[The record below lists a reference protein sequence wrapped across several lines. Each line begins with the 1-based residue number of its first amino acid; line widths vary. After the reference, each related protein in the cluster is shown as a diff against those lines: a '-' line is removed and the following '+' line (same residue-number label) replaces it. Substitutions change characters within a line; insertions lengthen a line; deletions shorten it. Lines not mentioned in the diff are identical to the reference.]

1 MHWANTVGMLSNL
14 TPTSLGFF
22 NDSMRLL
29 RRFVQEED
37 DGFETFRKLYI
48 DMCFP
53 SIDIATKSCPSQ
65 LKQLYFEMFSVVV
78 IYCFPPAILKRRIGA
93 VYLLYSLY
101 FQQPRDERVYIRLI
115 VDQFVEFSKFRV
127 SLVKDGYR
135 EAAYCLYQLFRKQAF
150 YITAY
155 SNECNPYLTLCELYR
170 NEMRKISDLYAK
182 EVIHEELAH
191 STEAKTLDVIHK
203 YYVDVRNR
211 LLESL
216 PKNDRLK
223 FTPKINAGTED
234 ILGIAPLPS
243 IKDAKLKALKRTHK
257 VVEDYVVDDEI
268 GEQDNEGDEYDYDLP
283 STSTSCTKYQKK
295 SEARKNVKASSQN
308 RRNKANY
315 TSSSTSA
322 DDSAFEGVNWEL
334 VKYLDV
340 RRFVFFSKDAGGG
353 WFFSFFFPFPML
365 NHCNLPSS
373 SSIQGPRKIGLAAGC
388 SHMSHVAQGQGF
400 GSGVEFTGSAALQS
414 SLIWR
419 LRPVVRLG
427 QWNRRRHPE
436 LVVQVDNGRRVERIT
451 ESVLQP
457 AGVSE
462 LASSLPVEQ
471 VALADDLPAEQIR
484 KHHTQADWQDR
495 RADHRTEHQSVTFEQ
510 LLQRLQT
517 SLAVYTAQQV
527 GDRLFLGSETADD
540 ARQRRRTVGV
550 GCRPPTAR
558 MGHCAA
564 FRRRVVVGAVEQRIE
579 TPLPV
584 AVGTDATAL
593 ELTLQIVDH
602 VLDVVVDVVAFQGA
616 GQQCTQAQTDRRV
629 RIEQYERQEAA
640 QHQQH
645 VGDEQHQREALQ
657 HADVFPQR
665 TGAAKQRNHAH
676 GRAEHDQHYAR
687 VEEKVHRFDHR
698 SKIFGVQV
706 EAKQRG
712 AVDTSLAVDSSENQV
727 DEEDVLLGSALEKTL
742 LQLNSANTGPADDG
756 HSSLT
761 VDQSMDE
768 QSDSE
773 IRNRL
778 RPRPRANVNSLGKL
792 SKAMLFEKATNAW
805 HRYLEIL
812 TRHPLKTQ
820 MLITGFLMGAGD
832 VSSQIF
838 IETKKKPKRFD
849 FVRTARF
856 ICIGSFFF
864 APLLKSWFAF
874 LQNRIHC
881 KAFPRLSP
889 VKRLFADQIICSPV
903 VLASFLV
910 LLRTLEMKPIKTAF
924 HQCRTQFWDIYLT
937 GLKVWPLMQ
946 LVNFYLVPLE
956 HHPSCHCFAKTVIRL

>member
-170 NEMRKISDLYAK
+170 NEMRKISDLYTK

-268 GEQDNEGDEYDYDLP
+268 GEHDNEGDECDYDLP

-322 DDSAFEGVNWEL
+322 DDSAFE
-334 VKYLDV
+334 
-340 RRFVFFSKDAGGG
+340 
-353 WFFSFFFPFPML
+353 
-365 NHCNLPSS
+365 
-373 SSIQGPRKIGLAAGC
+373 
-388 SHMSHVAQGQGF
+388 
-400 GSGVEFTGSAALQS
+400 
-414 SLIWR
+414 
-419 LRPVVRLG
+419 
-427 QWNRRRHPE
+427 
-436 LVVQVDNGRRVERIT
+436 
-451 ESVLQP
+451 
-457 AGVSE
+457 
-462 LASSLPVEQ
+462 
-471 VALADDLPAEQIR
+471 
-484 KHHTQADWQDR
+484 
-495 RADHRTEHQSVTFEQ
+495 
-510 LLQRLQT
+510 
-517 SLAVYTAQQV
+517 
-527 GDRLFLGSETADD
+527 
-540 ARQRRRTVGV
+540 
-550 GCRPPTAR
+550 
-558 MGHCAA
+558 
-564 FRRRVVVGAVEQRIE
+564 
-579 TPLPV
+579 
-584 AVGTDATAL
+584 
-593 ELTLQIVDH
+593 
-602 VLDVVVDVVAFQGA
+602 
-616 GQQCTQAQTDRRV
+616 
-629 RIEQYERQEAA
+629 
-640 QHQQH
+640 
-645 VGDEQHQREALQ
+645 
-657 HADVFPQR
+657 
-665 TGAAKQRNHAH
+665 
-676 GRAEHDQHYAR
+676 
-687 VEEKVHRFDHR
+687 
-698 SKIFGVQV
+698 
-706 EAKQRG
+706 
-712 AVDTSLAVDSSENQV
+712 VDTSLAVDSSENQV

-768 QSDSE
+768 QSDSG

-778 RPRPRANVNSLGKL
+778 RPRPRRSKIPAGMLVISSANVNSLGKL

-903 VLASFLV
+903 ILASFLV

-937 GLKVWPLMQ
+937 GLRVWPLMQ

-956 HHPSCHCFAKTVIRL
+956 HRILVVQMVAIFWNTYLAWKTQSDEQLLTDH

>member
-268 GEQDNEGDEYDYDLP
+268 GEQDNEGDECDYDLP

-322 DDSAFEGVNWEL
+322 DDSA
-334 VKYLDV
+334 
-340 RRFVFFSKDAGGG
+340 
-353 WFFSFFFPFPML
+353 
-365 NHCNLPSS
+365 
-373 SSIQGPRKIGLAAGC
+373 
-388 SHMSHVAQGQGF
+388 
-400 GSGVEFTGSAALQS
+400 
-414 SLIWR
+414 
-419 LRPVVRLG
+419 
-427 QWNRRRHPE
+427 
-436 LVVQVDNGRRVERIT
+436 
-451 ESVLQP
+451 
-457 AGVSE
+457 
-462 LASSLPVEQ
+462 
-471 VALADDLPAEQIR
+471 
-484 KHHTQADWQDR
+484 
-495 RADHRTEHQSVTFEQ
+495 
-510 LLQRLQT
+510 
-517 SLAVYTAQQV
+517 
-527 GDRLFLGSETADD
+527 
-540 ARQRRRTVGV
+540 
-550 GCRPPTAR
+550 
-558 MGHCAA
+558 
-564 FRRRVVVGAVEQRIE
+564 
-579 TPLPV
+579 
-584 AVGTDATAL
+584 L
-593 ELTLQIVDH
+593 E
-602 VLDVVVDVVAFQGA
+602 
-616 GQQCTQAQTDRRV
+616 
-629 RIEQYERQEAA
+629 
-640 QHQQH
+640 
-645 VGDEQHQREALQ
+645 
-657 HADVFPQR
+657 
-665 TGAAKQRNHAH
+665 
-676 GRAEHDQHYAR
+676 
-687 VEEKVHRFDHR
+687 
-698 SKIFGVQV
+698 
-706 EAKQRG
+706 
-712 AVDTSLAVDSSENQV
+712 VDTSLAVDSSENQV

-768 QSDSE
+768 QSDSG

-903 VLASFLV
+903 ILASFLV

-937 GLKVWPLMQ
+937 GLRVWPLMQ

-956 HHPSCHCFAKTVIRL
+956 HRILVVQMVAIFWNTYLAWKTQSDEQLLTDH

>member
-170 NEMRKISDLYAK
+170 NEMRKISDLYTK

-268 GEQDNEGDEYDYDLP
+268 GEHDNEGDECDYDLP

-373 SSIQGPRKIGLAAGC
+373 SSIQ
-388 SHMSHVAQGQGF
+388 
-400 GSGVEFTGSAALQS
+400 
-414 SLIWR
+414 
-419 LRPVVRLG
+419 
-427 QWNRRRHPE
+427 
-436 LVVQVDNGRRVERIT
+436 
-451 ESVLQP
+451 
-457 AGVSE
+457 
-462 LASSLPVEQ
+462 
-471 VALADDLPAEQIR
+471 
-484 KHHTQADWQDR
+484 
-495 RADHRTEHQSVTFEQ
+495 
-510 LLQRLQT
+510 
-517 SLAVYTAQQV
+517 
-527 GDRLFLGSETADD
+527 
-540 ARQRRRTVGV
+540 
-550 GCRPPTAR
+550 
-558 MGHCAA
+558 
-564 FRRRVVVGAVEQRIE
+564 
-579 TPLPV
+579 
-584 AVGTDATAL
+584 
-593 ELTLQIVDH
+593 
-602 VLDVVVDVVAFQGA
+602 
-616 GQQCTQAQTDRRV
+616 
-629 RIEQYERQEAA
+629 
-640 QHQQH
+640 
-645 VGDEQHQREALQ
+645 
-657 HADVFPQR
+657 
-665 TGAAKQRNHAH
+665 
-676 GRAEHDQHYAR
+676 
-687 VEEKVHRFDHR
+687 
-698 SKIFGVQV
+698 
-706 EAKQRG
+706 
-712 AVDTSLAVDSSENQV
+712 VDTSLAVDSSENQV

-768 QSDSE
+768 QSDSG

-903 VLASFLV
+903 ILASFLV

-937 GLKVWPLMQ
+937 GLRVWPLMQ

-956 HHPSCHCFAKTVIRL
+956 HRILVVQMVAIFWNTYLAWKTQSDEQLLTDH

>member
-322 DDSAFEGVNWEL
+322 DDSAFE
-334 VKYLDV
+334 
-340 RRFVFFSKDAGGG
+340 
-353 WFFSFFFPFPML
+353 
-365 NHCNLPSS
+365 
-373 SSIQGPRKIGLAAGC
+373 
-388 SHMSHVAQGQGF
+388 
-400 GSGVEFTGSAALQS
+400 
-414 SLIWR
+414 
-419 LRPVVRLG
+419 
-427 QWNRRRHPE
+427 
-436 LVVQVDNGRRVERIT
+436 
-451 ESVLQP
+451 
-457 AGVSE
+457 
-462 LASSLPVEQ
+462 
-471 VALADDLPAEQIR
+471 
-484 KHHTQADWQDR
+484 
-495 RADHRTEHQSVTFEQ
+495 
-510 LLQRLQT
+510 
-517 SLAVYTAQQV
+517 
-527 GDRLFLGSETADD
+527 
-540 ARQRRRTVGV
+540 
-550 GCRPPTAR
+550 
-558 MGHCAA
+558 
-564 FRRRVVVGAVEQRIE
+564 
-579 TPLPV
+579 
-584 AVGTDATAL
+584 
-593 ELTLQIVDH
+593 
-602 VLDVVVDVVAFQGA
+602 
-616 GQQCTQAQTDRRV
+616 
-629 RIEQYERQEAA
+629 
-640 QHQQH
+640 
-645 VGDEQHQREALQ
+645 
-657 HADVFPQR
+657 
-665 TGAAKQRNHAH
+665 
-676 GRAEHDQHYAR
+676 
-687 VEEKVHRFDHR
+687 
-698 SKIFGVQV
+698 
-706 EAKQRG
+706 
-712 AVDTSLAVDSSENQV
+712 VDTSLAVDSSENQV

-742 LQLNSANTGPADDG
+742 SQLNSANTGPADDG

-881 KAFPRLSP
+881 KAYPRLSP

-956 HHPSCHCFAKTVIRL
+956 HRILVVQMVAIFWNTYLAWKTQSDEQLLTDH

>member
-1 MHWANTVGMLSNL
+1 MHWANTIGTLSNL

-29 RRFVQEED
+29 RRFVQEDD

-127 SLVKDGYR
+127 SLVEDGYR

-170 NEMRKISDLYAK
+170 NEMGKISDLYAK

-257 VVEDYVVDDEI
+257 AVDDYAVDDEI
-268 GEQDNEGDEYDYDLP
+268 GEHDNEGDEYDYDLP
-283 STSTSCTKYQKK
+283 STSTT
-295 SEARKNVKASSQN
+295 RKNVKASSRN

-322 DDSAFEGVNWEL
+322 DDSAFE
-334 VKYLDV
+334 
-340 RRFVFFSKDAGGG
+340 
-353 WFFSFFFPFPML
+353 
-365 NHCNLPSS
+365 
-373 SSIQGPRKIGLAAGC
+373 
-388 SHMSHVAQGQGF
+388 
-400 GSGVEFTGSAALQS
+400 
-414 SLIWR
+414 
-419 LRPVVRLG
+419 
-427 QWNRRRHPE
+427 
-436 LVVQVDNGRRVERIT
+436 
-451 ESVLQP
+451 
-457 AGVSE
+457 
-462 LASSLPVEQ
+462 
-471 VALADDLPAEQIR
+471 
-484 KHHTQADWQDR
+484 
-495 RADHRTEHQSVTFEQ
+495 
-510 LLQRLQT
+510 
-517 SLAVYTAQQV
+517 V
-527 GDRLFLGSETADD
+527 G
-540 ARQRRRTVGV
+540 
-550 GCRPPTAR
+550 
-558 MGHCAA
+558 
-564 FRRRVVVGAVEQRIE
+564 
-579 TPLPV
+579 
-584 AVGTDATAL
+584 
-593 ELTLQIVDH
+593 
-602 VLDVVVDVVAFQGA
+602 
-616 GQQCTQAQTDRRV
+616 
-629 RIEQYERQEAA
+629 
-640 QHQQH
+640 
-645 VGDEQHQREALQ
+645 
-657 HADVFPQR
+657 
-665 TGAAKQRNHAH
+665 
-676 GRAEHDQHYAR
+676 
-687 VEEKVHRFDHR
+687 
-698 SKIFGVQV
+698 
-706 EAKQRG
+706 
-712 AVDTSLAVDSSENQV
+712 TSLAVDSSENQV
-727 DEEDVLLGSALEKTL
+727 DEEDMLLGSALEKTL
-742 LQLNSANTGPADDG
+742 SQLNSANAGPADDG

-761 VDQSMDE
+761 VDQPMDE

-778 RPRPRANVNSLGKL
+778 RPRPRRSKIPAGMLVISSEFQSQRIDALHCRQGANVNSLGRL
-792 SKAMLFEKATNAW
+792 SKAMLFEKATHAW

-881 KAFPRLSP
+881 KAYPRLSP

-937 GLKVWPLMQ
+937 GLKVWPFMQ

-956 HHPSCHCFAKTVIRL
+956 HRILVVQMVAIFWNTYLAWKTQSDDQLLTDH